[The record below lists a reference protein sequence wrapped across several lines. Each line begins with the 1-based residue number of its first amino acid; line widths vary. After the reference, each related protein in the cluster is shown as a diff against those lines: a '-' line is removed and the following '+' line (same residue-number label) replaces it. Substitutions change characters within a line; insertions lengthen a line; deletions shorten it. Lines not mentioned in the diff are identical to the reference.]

1 MTYAVPQ
8 YEMLQFHAYWHVTNA
23 QTARKDTVK
32 FADKM
37 KEIQLKQQEAAGR
50 PKPLA
55 APLGVFGGKGSN
67 GKGFGAP
74 KGKKQRAGK

>member
-1 MTYAVPQ
+1 
-8 YEMLQFHAYWHVTNA
+8 
-23 QTARKDTVK
+23 
-32 FADKM
+32 M